1 MLKSRLL
8 KENDYE
14 TLLEWWDFWKWENPP
29 TKEILPQNGVG
40 GIMVTNNGVD
50 ICAGFL
56 YTTNSKVAWL
66 EFVVSS
72 PTYKEKDRKEA
83 KRILVN
89 DICYIAKNLGFT
101 SIFTCVQDKFLIKV
115 LQDCGFSSDK
125 PKSVEMAKR
134 L

>member
-1 MLKSRLL
+1 MLISRLL
-8 KENDYE
+8 KESDYDN
-14 TLLEWWDFWKWENPP
+14 LLNWWRFWKWENPP

-40 GIMVTNNGVD
+40 GIMVTNKGID

-56 YTTNSKVAWL
+56 YTTNSKIAWMEFIVANP
-66 EFVVSS
+66 E
-72 PTYKEKDRKEA
+72 YKEKDRKEA

-89 DICYIAKNLGFT
+89 DICHIAKELGFT
-101 SIFTCVQDKFLIKV
+101 SIFTCVQDQFLIKV